1 MARPVLRGA
10 YHAQGQPS
18 GHTVRDTGAKD
29 ADGRGETR
37 TSTLCE
43 NGDPKKYFAMAC
55 LVGTS
60 SVKLVLDGT
69 ISDKGILAPL
79 NESINEPLMRVL
91 RENHGI
97 ECPEKVVAYEYHV
110 FFVTR
115 TGDSTHRT
123 PLVVMAQGSGFGR
136 LLDVPSHK
144 FEPLT
149 DVFMQ
154 GENPEGQ
161 SALEDSRDA
170 TSSDDTVVVKCRRAV
185 MVTAE
190 AVSH

>member
-1 MARPVLRGA
+1 MRSLQEKLEPVGKHIVRETWPPGG
-10 YHAQGQPS
+10 QSPQPS
-18 GHTVRDTGAKD
+18 PRSVPLRIYLSLICNLRVPLPPILVFVNSQD
-29 ADGRGETR
+29 AILT
-37 TSTLCE
+37 
-43 NGDPKKYFAMAC
+43 NQ
-55 LVGTS
+55 S
-60 SVKLVLDGT
+60 S
-69 ISDKGILAPL
+69 
-79 NESINEPLMRVL
+79 
-91 RENHGI
+91 
-97 ECPEKVVAYEYHV
+97 HV